1 MNRKAALVSTFGA
14 FLFVL
19 AVGWVGR
26 FETQARVP
34 AALAKSAARN
44 SPRLRNLLGEP
55 LHFAQIIGGNLES
68 GHGGGNADLIIRV
81 SGPQGRGALNE
92 WAQETKGKWSICSL
106 LFQSSD
112 GSSSILIVDGSSNHC
127 ESE

>member
-1 MNRKAALVSTFGA
+1 MNRKTVLISTFGT
-14 FLFVL
+14 FLLVL
-19 AVGWVGR
+19 AVGWVAR

-34 AALAKSAARN
+34 AALAKGAARN
-44 SPRLRNLLGEP
+44 SPRMRNLLGEP
-55 LHFAQIIGGNLES
+55 LQFARIVRGNLES
-68 GHGGGNADLIIRV
+68 GHGDGNADLIIRV
-81 SGPQGRGALNE
+81 SGPLGRGALKE
-92 WAQETKGKWSICSL
+92 WAQKTNGKWSICSL